1 MAEQTQKVNY
11 SEAIQQATLE
21 EMRRDDRVV
30 IWGEDL
36 VSMQGAFRETPGIY
50 EEFGENRIKD
60 TPITENAIVGTAMG
74 AALTG
79 LRPIAYLMFAGFATL
94 CLDTLVYE
102 IGGLRQEFGYKG
114 PMPLVVNARASIG
127 GGTGAHHNGTTE
139 AYLLHSPGLK
149 IVMPS
154 TAYDAKGLYKTA
166 IRDDDPVIFITHGP
180 SAFGPPEE
188 IPTKEYLIPFG
199 QADIKREGSDV
210 TIVAYAGT
218 VSKALSAAETLSK
231 EGISVEVVDPRTL
244 VPFDV
249 ETIAT
254 SVRKTRRLLIAHEAM
269 KRGGPAGEIA
279 FRVIEAAPDVVMDL
293 KAPIKRVAALNL
305 ALPYGHELN
314 LACLPQIDDIVEAV
328 KDMV

>member
-1 MAEQTQKVNY
+1 MAEQMQKISY
-11 SEAIQQATLE
+11 GQAIQQATLE

-36 VSMQGAFRETPGIY
+36 VSMQGAFKETPGIY

-60 TPITENAIVGTAMG
+60 TPITENAIVQTAMG

-102 IGGLRQEFGYKG
+102 MGGLRQEFGYDG
-114 PMPLVVNARASIG
+114 PMPLVINMRSGIG
-127 GGTGAHHNGTTE
+127 GGTGAHHCGTTE
-139 AYLLHSPGLK
+139 AFLLHSPGLK

-166 IRDDDPVIFITHGP
+166 IRDDDPVMFITHGASTFSP
-180 SAFGPPEE
+180 LQE
-188 IPTKEYLIPFG
+188 IPVEEYLIPFG
-199 QADIKREGSDV
+199 QADVKREGGDV

-218 VSKALSAAETLSK
+218 VAKALAAAEVLSK

-244 VPFDV
+244 VPLDI
-249 ETIAT
+249 ETIVT
-254 SVRKTRRLLIAHEAM
+254 SVRKTGRLLIAHEAM

-279 FRVIEAAPDVVMDL
+279 MRVIEAAPDVMMSL

-305 ALPYGHELN
+305 ALPYDQDLTT
-314 LACLPQIDDIVEAV
+314 ACLPQIDDVVKAV